1 MRYEYYDREKDF
13 TKEPYDCLPQHNIY
27 PLSEEGLN
35 KYFNQ
40 RNFVLEMQR
49 KNYSRNKLDNQFLEN
64 EIKPNPIK
72 YSFREEKKIKNNLN
86 EIKENNFD
94 KRIKYKTNRKAFS
107 ISLKK
112 PYFEPI
118 IIGKTLKNKYL
129 IKQNNKTKTFFGE
142 KIKSKISSLPIIEYN
157 KILGDRKIEF
167 NQYNA
172 YNTSSNFS
180 SKYSNHKSYFMGEK
194 YNPLNYMMDN
204 SKNRTKRNE
213 FGSLFIN

>member
-1 MRYEYYDREKDF
+1 MKL
-13 TKEPYDCLPQHNIY
+13 KQIQLNI
-27 PLSEEGLN
+27 L
-35 KYFNQ
+35 
-40 RNFVLEMQR
+40 FV
-49 KNYSRNKLDNQFLEN
+49 KK
-64 EIKPNPIK
+64 
-72 YSFREEKKIKNNLN
+72 KKIKNSLN

-94 KRIKYKTNRKAFS
+94 KRIKYKTNRKALS